1 MIEIKQAS
9 GMKLAVPTSGSE
21 NSAVYSNWN
30 GNNFGYWI
38 GVTDSASEGN
48 FADVD
53 GNAITYNNWQNGGKC
68 LKSDSKIDLS
78 FINFQKFFIT
88 QFRSE
93 WWRVARLC

>member
-68 LKSDSKIDLS
+68 FKSD
-78 FINFQKFFIT
+78 
-88 QFRSE
+88 
-93 WWRVARLC
+93 